1 MSTHQNCTD
10 ARDRIS
16 AEDMCFSPSEREEE
30 KCGKTQPNLAEQN
43 TKAVF
48 VSVEING
55 ENHKKPFGVP
65 TSSSAVWVHLS
76 REGVL
81 DPARKLETLIF
92 LTMSLLYCLLFT

>member
-10 ARDRIS
+10 VCDRIS
-16 AEDMCFSPSEREEE
+16 DEDLCFSPSEREEE
-30 KCGKTQPNLAEQN
+30 KCGKTQPNLAEQD
-43 TKAVF
+43 TKAVI

-65 TSSSAVWVHLS
+65 TSFAVWVYLS
-76 REGVL
+76 EEGVL

-92 LTMSLLYCLLFT
+92 